1 MSRFRGRVPAEP
13 WRREGVLRM
22 SDGER
27 ADELIDL
34 VEQNDLTGIRLWLA
48 EHRPHEIADELSRMA
63 DRYVMVP
70 FRLLDKDRELEVF
83 EELDSAQQQVILLG
97 LRGRAFHELLEEMDP
112 DDRARL
118 LGEAPAKIATRA
130 LAGLSPAERK
140 MTAALLGY
148 PEDSV
153 GRYMTPE
160 TVILH
165 RDLTV
170 GRALEVVRAKG
181 ADAETIY
188 TLPVV
193 SDGRRLVGTITLSDL
208 VISDDEM
215 VLKDLVDV
223 LAPRAKATEP
233 VEGAARLIQEAN
245 LVSLPVVDSEERFVG
260 VFTFDDALEV
270 IEAADSEDMARQSG
284 ASPVGEHYVSV
295 SVLRLVGARSVWLM
309 LLIVAATLT
318 VNVMQAYEATLEQV
332 TALALFVPMLVGTGG
347 NVGAQSATA
356 IVRALAVGEVRVRD
370 LPSVIW
376 KEGRVG
382 LLLGVMLAGIALTI
396 GVLLVGFDI
405 GLVVACS
412 VIAIC
417 TWAAIIGSSMPLLA
431 RKVGVDPAVVSS
443 PMVAT
448 LVDATGLLIYFSIA
462 RLVLGI

>member
-1 MSRFRGRVPAEP
+1 MSE
-13 WRREGVLRM
+13 
-22 SDGER
+22 GER
-27 ADELIDL
+27 AEELIDL
-34 VEQNDLTGIRLWLA
+34 VENNDLTGIRLWLA
-48 EHRPHEIADELSRMA
+48 EHRPYEIADELSRMDGSEA
-63 DRYVMVP
+63 IIP

-83 EELDSAQQQVILLG
+83 EELDPGQQQSILLG
-97 LRGRAFHELLEEMDP
+97 LRDTAFHEILEEMDP

-118 LGEAPAKIATRA
+118 IGEAPAKIATRA
-130 LAGLSPAERK
+130 LAGLSPSERR

-170 GRALEVVRAKG
+170 GRALEVVRARG

-193 SDGRRLVGTITLSDL
+193 SDGRRMVGTVTLGDL
-208 VISDDEM
+208 VVSDDER
-215 VLKDLVDV
+215 LIKDIVDV
-223 LAPRAKATEP
+223 FAPRVRAAEP
-233 VEGAARLIQEAN
+233 VEDAARLMQEAN
-245 LVSLPVVDSEERFVG
+245 LVALAVVDSEERFVG
-260 VFTFDDALEV
+260 LLTFDDALEV
-270 IEAADSEDMARQSG
+270 IEAADSEDMALQSG

-295 SVLRLVGARSVWLM
+295 GVLRLVGARSVWLM

-318 VNVMQAYEATLEQV
+318 VNVMQAFESALEAV
-332 TALALFVPMLVGTGG
+332 TALALFVPMLIGTGG

-376 KEGRVG
+376 KEARVG
-382 LLLGVMLAGIALTI
+382 LLLGLLLALLALGI
-396 GVLLVGFDI
+396 GSLLVGVDVAV
-405 GLVVACS
+405 VVACS
-412 VIAIC
+412 VIAVC
-417 TWAAIIGSSMPLLA
+417 TWAAVIGSSMPLFA

-443 PMVAT
+443 PMVT
-448 LVDATGLLIYFSIA
+448 TIVDATGLLIYFSIA
-462 RLVLGI
+462 TVVLGL

>member
-1 MSRFRGRVPAEP
+1 M
-13 WRREGVLRM
+13 
-22 SDGER
+22 DGER
-27 ADELIDL
+27 AEELTDL
-34 VEQNDLTGIRLWLA
+34 VENNDLTGIRLWLA
-48 EHRPHEIADELSRMA
+48 EHRPHEIADELARMPGRDA
-63 DRYVMVP
+63 IVP

-83 EELDSAQQQVILLG
+83 EELDPGQQQAILLG
-97 LRGRAFHELLEEMDP
+97 LRGTDFHDILEEMDP

-118 LGEAPAKIATRA
+118 IGEAPAKIATRA

-165 RDLTV
+165 LDLTV

-208 VISDDEM
+208 VVSDDDR

-223 LAPRAKATEP
+223 FAPRVGVSEP
-233 VEGAARLIQEAN
+233 VEDAARLIQEAN
-245 LVSLPVVDSEERFVG
+245 LVSLPVVDSEDRFVG
-260 VFTFDDALEV
+260 LFTFDDALEV

-284 ASPVGEHYVSV
+284 ASPIDDHYVSV
-295 SVLRLVGARSVWLM
+295 GVLRLVGARVVWLL

-318 VNVMQAYEATLEQV
+318 VNVMQVYEATLEEV
-332 TALALFVPMLVGTGG
+332 TALAMFVPMLIGTGG

-370 LPSVIW
+370 LPSVLW
-376 KEGRVG
+376 KESRVG
-382 LLLGVMLAGIALTI
+382 LLLGVALAGVALAI
-396 GVLLVGFDI
+396 GTLLVGFDI
-405 GLVVACS
+405 AVVVSLS

-417 TWAAIIGSSMPLLA
+417 TWAAIIGSAMPLLA

-448 LVDATGLLIYFSIA
+448 LVDATGLLIYFSVA
-462 RLVLGI
+462 RMVLGL

>member
-1 MSRFRGRVPAEP
+1 MSE
-13 WRREGVLRM
+13 
-22 SDGER
+22 GER
-27 ADELIDL
+27 AEELIDL
-34 VEQNDLTGIRLWLA
+34 VENNDLTGIRLWLA
-48 EHRPHEIADELSRMA
+48 EHRPYEIADELSRMDGGEA
-63 DRYVMVP
+63 IIP

-83 EELDSAQQQVILLG
+83 EELDPGQQQSILLG
-97 LRGRAFHELLEEMDP
+97 LRDTAFHEILEEMDP

-118 LGEAPAKIATRA
+118 IGEAPAKIATRA
-130 LAGLSPAERK
+130 LAGLSPSERR

-170 GRALEVVRAKG
+170 GRALEVVRARG

-193 SDGRRLVGTITLSDL
+193 SDGRRMVGTVTLGDL
-208 VISDDEM
+208 VVSDDEQ
-215 VLKDLVDV
+215 LIKDIVDV
-223 LAPRAKATEP
+223 FAPRVRAAEP
-233 VEGAARLIQEAN
+233 VEDAARLMQEAN
-245 LVSLPVVDSEERFVG
+245 LVALAVVDSEERFVG
-260 VFTFDDALEV
+260 LLTFDDALEV
-270 IEAADSEDMARQSG
+270 IEAADSEDMALQSG

-295 SVLRLVGARSVWLM
+295 GVLRLVGARSVWLM

-318 VNVMQAYEATLEQV
+318 VNVMQAFESALEAV
-332 TALALFVPMLVGTGG
+332 TALALFVPMLIGTGG

-376 KEGRVG
+376 KEARVG
-382 LLLGVMLAGIALTI
+382 LLLGLLLAVLALAI
-396 GVLLVGFDI
+396 GSLLVGVDVAV
-405 GLVVACS
+405 VVACA
-412 VIAIC
+412 VIAVC
-417 TWAAIIGSSMPLLA
+417 TWAAVIGSSMPLFA

-443 PMVAT
+443 PMVT
-448 LVDATGLLIYFSIA
+448 TIVDATGLLIYFSIA
-462 RLVLGI
+462 TVVLGL

>member
-1 MSRFRGRVPAEP
+1 MSE
-13 WRREGVLRM
+13 
-22 SDGER
+22 GER
-27 ADELIDL
+27 AEELTEL
-34 VEQNDLTGIRLWLA
+34 VENNDLTGIRLWLA
-48 EHRPHEIADELSRMA
+48 EHRPYEIADELSRMA
-63 DRYVMVP
+63 GSQAIIP

-83 EELDSAQQQVILLG
+83 EELDPGQQQAILLG
-97 LRGRAFHELLEEMDP
+97 LRDTAFHEILEEMDP

-118 LGEAPAKIATRA
+118 IGEAPAKIATRA
-130 LAGLSPAERK
+130 LAGLSPAERR

-160 TVILH
+160 TVVLH

-170 GRALEVVRAKG
+170 GRALEIVRAKG

-193 SDGRRLVGTITLSDL
+193 TDGRRLVGTVTLGDL
-208 VISDDEM
+208 VVNDARL
-215 VLKDLVDV
+215 LKDVVDV
-223 LAPRAKATEP
+223 LAPRVRATHQAED
-233 VEGAARLIQEAN
+233 AARLMQEAN
-245 LVSLPVVDSEERFVG
+245 LVSLPVVDSEDRFVG
-260 VFTFDDALEV
+260 LLTFDDALEL

-284 ASPVGEHYVSV
+284 ASPVGDHYVSV
-295 SVLRLVGARSVWLM
+295 GVLRLVGARSVWLM

-318 VNVMQAYEATLEQV
+318 VNVMQVYETTLEEV
-332 TALALFVPMLVGTGG
+332 TALAVFVPMLIGTGG

-370 LPSVIW
+370 LPRVIW
-376 KEGRVG
+376 KEARVG
-382 LLLGVMLAGIALTI
+382 LLLGLMLAGLALAI
-396 GVLLVGFDI
+396 GALLVGFQVAV
-405 GLVVACS
+405 VVAVS

-448 LVDATGLLIYFSIA
+448 LVDATGLIIYFSVA
-462 RLVLGI
+462 RLILHI

>member
-1 MSRFRGRVPAEP
+1 MSE
-13 WRREGVLRM
+13 
-22 SDGER
+22 SER
-27 ADELIDL
+27 AEELIDL
-34 VEQNDLTGIRLWLA
+34 VGANHLTGIRLWLA
-48 EHRPHEIADELSRMA
+48 EHRPHEIAGELSRMTGREA
-63 DRYVMVP
+63 IIP

-83 EELDSAQQQVILLG
+83 EELDPGQQQSILLS
-97 LRGRAFHELLEEMDP
+97 LRDTAFHELLEEMEP

-118 LGEAPAKIATRA
+118 IGEAPAKIATRA
-130 LAGLSPAERK
+130 LAGLSPSERK

-181 ADAETIY
+181 AVAETIY

-193 SDGRRLVGTITLSDL
+193 SDGRRMVGTVSLRDL
-208 VISDDEM
+208 VISDDDRL
-215 VLKDLVDV
+215 LKDVVDV
-223 LAPRAKATEP
+223 FAPRVRATEP
-233 VEGAARLIQEAN
+233 VEDAARLMQEAN
-245 LVSLPVVDSEERFVG
+245 LVSLPVVDSEERFLG
-260 VFTFDDALEV
+260 LLTFDDALEV

-284 ASPVGEHYVSV
+284 ASPLSDHYVSV
-295 SVLRLVGARSVWLM
+295 GVLRLVGARSVWLM

-318 VNVMQAYEATLEQV
+318 VNVMQVFEATLEEV
-332 TALALFVPMLVGTGG
+332 TALAMFVPMLIGTGG

-376 KEGRVG
+376 KEARVG
-382 LLLGVMLAGIALTI
+382 LLLGLMLAGLAMVI
-396 GVLLVGFDI
+396 GSLLVGTTI
-405 GLVVACS
+405 ALVVACS
-412 VIAIC
+412 VIAVC
-417 TWAAIIGSSMPLLA
+417 TWAAVIGSSMPLLA
-431 RKVGVDPAVVSS
+431 RKVNVDPAVVSS

-448 LVDATGLLIYFSIA
+448 LVDATGLLIYFSVA
-462 RLVLGI
+462 RMILGV

>member
-1 MSRFRGRVPAEP
+1 MSE
-13 WRREGVLRM
+13 
-22 SDGER
+22 GER
-27 ADELIDL
+27 AEELIDL
-34 VEQNDLTGIRLWLA
+34 VENNDLTGIRLWLA
-48 EHRPHEIADELSRMA
+48 EHRPYEIADELSRMDGGEA
-63 DRYVMVP
+63 IIP

-83 EELDSAQQQVILLG
+83 EELDPGQQQSILLG
-97 LRGRAFHELLEEMDP
+97 LRDTAFHEILEEMDP

-118 LGEAPAKIATRA
+118 IGEAPAKIATRA
-130 LAGLSPAERK
+130 LAGLSPTERR

-170 GRALEVVRAKG
+170 GRALEVVRARG

-193 SDGRRLVGTITLSDL
+193 SDGRRMVGTVTLGDL
-208 VISDDEM
+208 VVSDDER
-215 VLKDLVDV
+215 LIKDIVDV
-223 LAPRAKATEP
+223 FAPRVRATEP
-233 VEGAARLIQEAN
+233 VEHAARLMQEAN
-245 LVSLPVVDSEERFVG
+245 LVALAVVDSEERFVG
-260 VFTFDDALEV
+260 LLTFDDALEV
-270 IEAADSEDMARQSG
+270 IEAADSEDMALQSG

-295 SVLRLVGARSVWLM
+295 GVLRLVGARSVWLM

-318 VNVMQAYEATLEQV
+318 VNVMQAFESALEAV
-332 TALALFVPMLVGTGG
+332 TALALFVPMLIGTGG

-376 KEGRVG
+376 KEARVG
-382 LLLGVMLAGIALTI
+382 LLLGLLLAALALAI
-396 GVLLVGFDI
+396 GSLLVGVDVAV
-405 GLVVACS
+405 VVACS
-412 VIAIC
+412 VIAVC
-417 TWAAIIGSSMPLLA
+417 TWAAVIGSSMPLFA

-443 PMVAT
+443 PMVT
-448 LVDATGLLIYFSIA
+448 TIVDATGLLIYFSIA
-462 RLVLGI
+462 TVVLGV

>member
-1 MSRFRGRVPAEP
+1 M
-13 WRREGVLRM
+13 
-22 SDGER
+22 DGER
-27 ADELIDL
+27 AEELTDL
-34 VEQNDLTGIRLWLA
+34 VEDNDLTGIRLWLA
-48 EHRPHEIADELSRMA
+48 EHRPHEIADELARMPGRDA
-63 DRYVMVP
+63 IIP

-83 EELDSAQQQVILLG
+83 EELDPGQQQAILLG
-97 LRGRAFHELLEEMDP
+97 LRGTDFHDILEEMDP

-118 LGEAPAKIATRA
+118 IGEAPAKIATRA

-208 VISDDEM
+208 VVSDDDR

-223 LAPRAKATEP
+223 FAPRVGASEP
-233 VEGAARLIQEAN
+233 VEDAARLIQEAN
-245 LVSLPVVDSEERFVG
+245 LVSLPVVDSEDRFVG
-260 VFTFDDALEV
+260 LFTFDDALEV

-284 ASPVGEHYVSV
+284 ASPIDDHYVSV
-295 SVLRLVGARSVWLM
+295 GVLRLVGARVVWLL
-309 LLIVAATLT
+309 LLIAAATLT
-318 VNVMQAYEATLEQV
+318 VNVMQVYEATLEEV
-332 TALALFVPMLVGTGG
+332 TALAMFVPMLIGTGG

-370 LPSVIW
+370 LPSVLW
-376 KEGRVG
+376 KESRVG
-382 LLLGVMLAGIALTI
+382 LLLGVALAGVALAI
-396 GVLLVGFDI
+396 GTLLVGFDI
-405 GLVVACS
+405 AVVVALS

-417 TWAAIIGSSMPLLA
+417 TWAAIIGSAMPLLA

-448 LVDATGLLIYFSIA
+448 LVDATGLLIYFSVA
-462 RLVLGI
+462 RMVLGL

>member
-1 MSRFRGRVPAEP
+1 MSE
-13 WRREGVLRM
+13 
-22 SDGER
+22 GER
-27 ADELIDL
+27 AEELIDL
-34 VEQNDLTGIRLWLA
+34 VENNDLTGIRLWLA
-48 EHRPHEIADELSRMA
+48 EHRPYEIADELSRMDGSEA
-63 DRYVMVP
+63 IIP

-83 EELDSAQQQVILLG
+83 EELDPGQQQSILLG
-97 LRGRAFHELLEEMDP
+97 LRDTAFHEILEEMDP

-118 LGEAPAKIATRA
+118 IGEAPAKIATRA
-130 LAGLSPAERK
+130 LAGLSPSERK

-170 GRALEVVRAKG
+170 GRALEVVRARG

-193 SDGRRLVGTITLSDL
+193 SDGRRMVGTVTLGDL
-208 VISDDEM
+208 VVSDDER
-215 VLKDLVDV
+215 LIKDIVDV
-223 LAPRAKATEP
+223 FAPRVRAAEP
-233 VEGAARLIQEAN
+233 VEDAARLMQEAN
-245 LVSLPVVDSEERFVG
+245 LVALAVVDSEERFVG
-260 VFTFDDALEV
+260 LLTFDDALEV
-270 IEAADSEDMARQSG
+270 IEAADSEDMALQSG

-295 SVLRLVGARSVWLM
+295 GVLRLVGARSVWLM

-318 VNVMQAYEATLEQV
+318 VNVMQAFESALEAV
-332 TALALFVPMLVGTGG
+332 TALALFVPMLIGTGG

-376 KEGRVG
+376 KEARVG
-382 LLLGVMLAGIALTI
+382 LLLGLLLAVLALAI
-396 GVLLVGFDI
+396 GSLLVGVDVAV
-405 GLVVACS
+405 VVACS
-412 VIAIC
+412 VIAVC
-417 TWAAIIGSSMPLLA
+417 TWAAVIGSSMPLFA

-443 PMVAT
+443 PMVT
-448 LVDATGLLIYFSIA
+448 TIVDATGLLIYFSIA
-462 RLVLGI
+462 TVVLGL

>member
-1 MSRFRGRVPAEP
+1 MSE
-13 WRREGVLRM
+13 
-22 SDGER
+22 GER
-27 ADELIDL
+27 AEELIDL
-34 VEQNDLTGIRLWLA
+34 VENNDLTGIRLWLA
-48 EHRPHEIADELSRMA
+48 EHRPYEIADELSRMDGSEA
-63 DRYVMVP
+63 IIP

-83 EELDSAQQQVILLG
+83 EELDPGQQQSILLG
-97 LRGRAFHELLEEMDP
+97 LRDTAFHEILEEMDP

-118 LGEAPAKIATRA
+118 IGEAPAKIATRA
-130 LAGLSPAERK
+130 LAGLSPAERR

-170 GRALEVVRAKG
+170 GRALEVVRARG

-193 SDGRRLVGTITLSDL
+193 SDGRRMVGTVTLGDL
-208 VISDDEM
+208 VVSDDER
-215 VLKDLVDV
+215 LIKDIVDV
-223 LAPRAKATEP
+223 FAPRVRAAEP
-233 VEGAARLIQEAN
+233 VEDAARLMQEAN
-245 LVSLPVVDSEERFVG
+245 LVALAVVDSEERFVG
-260 VFTFDDALEV
+260 LLTFDDALEV
-270 IEAADSEDMARQSG
+270 IEAADSEDMALQSG

-295 SVLRLVGARSVWLM
+295 GVLRLVGARSVWLM

-318 VNVMQAYEATLEQV
+318 VNVMQAFESALEAV
-332 TALALFVPMLVGTGG
+332 TALALFVPMLIGTGG

-376 KEGRVG
+376 KEARVG
-382 LLLGVMLAGIALTI
+382 LLLGLLLAVLALGI
-396 GVLLVGFDI
+396 GSLLVGVDVAV
-405 GLVVACS
+405 VVACS
-412 VIAIC
+412 VIAVC
-417 TWAAIIGSSMPLLA
+417 TWAAAIGSSMPLLA

-443 PMVAT
+443 PMVT
-448 LVDATGLLIYFSIA
+448 TIVDATGLLIYFSIA
-462 RLVLGI
+462 TVVLGL

>member
-1 MSRFRGRVPAEP
+1 M
-13 WRREGVLRM
+13 
-22 SDGER
+22 DGER
-27 ADELIDL
+27 AEELTDL
-34 VEQNDLTGIRLWLA
+34 VEINDLTGIRLWLA
-48 EHRPHEIADELSRMA
+48 EHRPHEIADELARMSSSEA
-63 DRYVMVP
+63 IIP

-83 EELDSAQQQVILLG
+83 EELDPGQQQAILLG
-97 LRGRAFHELLEEMDP
+97 LRGTDFHDILEEMDP

-118 LGEAPAKIATRA
+118 IGEAPAKIATRA

-193 SDGRRLVGTITLSDL
+193 SDGRRLLGTITLSDL
-208 VISDDEM
+208 VVSDDDR
-215 VLKDLVDV
+215 VLRDLVDV
-223 LAPRAKATEP
+223 LAPRVGVSEP
-233 VEGAARLIQEAN
+233 VEDAARLIQEAN
-245 LVSLPVVDSEERFVG
+245 LVSLPVVDSEDRFVG
-260 VFTFDDALEV
+260 LFTFDDALEV

-284 ASPVGEHYVSV
+284 ASPIDDHYVSV
-295 SVLRLVGARSVWLM
+295 GVLRLVGARSVWLM

-318 VNVMQAYEATLEQV
+318 VNVMQVYEATLEEV
-332 TALALFVPMLVGTGG
+332 TALAMFVPMLIGTGG

-376 KEGRVG
+376 KESRVG
-382 LLLGVMLAGIALTI
+382 LLLGVMLAGIALVI
-396 GVLLVGFDI
+396 GSVLVGFDI
-405 GLVVACS
+405 AVVVALS

-417 TWAAIIGSSMPLLA
+417 TWAAIIGSAMPLLA

-448 LVDATGLLIYFSIA
+448 LVDATGLLIYFSVA
-462 RLVLGI
+462 RMVLGL

>member
-1 MSRFRGRVPAEP
+1 M
-13 WRREGVLRM
+13 
-22 SDGER
+22 DGER
-27 ADELIDL
+27 AEELTDL
-34 VEQNDLTGIRLWLA
+34 VEINDLTGIRLWLA
-48 EHRPHEIADELSRMA
+48 EHRPHEIADELARMSSGEA
-63 DRYVMVP
+63 IIP

-83 EELDSAQQQVILLG
+83 EELDPGQQQAILLG
-97 LRGRAFHELLEEMDP
+97 LRGTDFHDILEEMDP

-118 LGEAPAKIATRA
+118 IGEAPAKIATRA

-193 SDGRRLVGTITLSDL
+193 SDGRRLLGTITLSDL
-208 VISDDEM
+208 VVSDDDR

-223 LAPRAKATEP
+223 LAPRVGVSEP
-233 VEGAARLIQEAN
+233 VEDAARLIQEAN
-245 LVSLPVVDSEERFVG
+245 LVSLPVVDSEDRFVG
-260 VFTFDDALEV
+260 LFTFDDALEV

-284 ASPVGEHYVSV
+284 ASPIDDHYVSV
-295 SVLRLVGARSVWLM
+295 GVLRLVGARSVWLM

-318 VNVMQAYEATLEQV
+318 VNVMQVYEATLEEV
-332 TALALFVPMLVGTGG
+332 TALAMFVPMLIGTGG

-376 KEGRVG
+376 KESRVG
-382 LLLGVMLAGIALTI
+382 LLLGVMLAGIALVI
-396 GVLLVGFDI
+396 GSVLVGFDI
-405 GLVVACS
+405 AVVVALS

-417 TWAAIIGSSMPLLA
+417 TWAAIIGSAMPLLA

-448 LVDATGLLIYFSIA
+448 LVDATGLLIYFSVA
-462 RLVLGI
+462 RMVLGL

>member
-1 MSRFRGRVPAEP
+1 M
-13 WRREGVLRM
+13 
-22 SDGER
+22 DGER
-27 ADELIDL
+27 AEELTDL
-34 VEQNDLTGIRLWLA
+34 VEDNDLTGIRLWLA
-48 EHRPHEIADELSRMA
+48 EHRPHEIADELARMPGRDA
-63 DRYVMVP
+63 IIP

-83 EELDSAQQQVILLG
+83 EELDPGQQQAILLG
-97 LRGRAFHELLEEMDP
+97 LRGTDFHDILEEMDP

-118 LGEAPAKIATRA
+118 IGEAPAKIATRA

-208 VISDDEM
+208 VVSDDDR

-223 LAPRAKATEP
+223 FAPRVGVSEP
-233 VEGAARLIQEAN
+233 VEDAARLIQEAN
-245 LVSLPVVDSEERFVG
+245 LVSLPVVDSEDRFVG
-260 VFTFDDALEV
+260 LFTFDDALEV

-284 ASPVGEHYVSV
+284 ASPIDDHYVSV
-295 SVLRLVGARSVWLM
+295 GVLRLVGARVVWLL

-318 VNVMQAYEATLEQV
+318 VNVMQVYEATLEEV
-332 TALALFVPMLVGTGG
+332 TALAMFVPMLIGTGG

-370 LPSVIW
+370 LPSVLW
-376 KEGRVG
+376 KESRVG
-382 LLLGVMLAGIALTI
+382 LLLGVALAGVALAI
-396 GVLLVGFDI
+396 GTLLVGFDI
-405 GLVVACS
+405 AVVVALS

-417 TWAAIIGSSMPLLA
+417 TWAAIIGSAMPLLA

-448 LVDATGLLIYFSIA
+448 LVDATGLLIYFSVA
-462 RLVLGI
+462 RMVLGL

>member
-1 MSRFRGRVPAEP
+1 
-13 WRREGVLRM
+13 M

-27 ADELIDL
+27 AEELIDL

-48 EHRPHEIADELSRMA
+48 EHRPHEVADELARMN
-63 DRYVMVP
+63 DPSVMVP

-83 EELDSAQQQVILLG
+83 EELDPALQQMILLG
-97 LRGRAFHELLEEMDP
+97 LRDTAFHELLEEMDP

-118 LGEAPAKIATRA
+118 IGEAPAKIATRA

-208 VISDDEM
+208 VISDDE
-215 VLKDLVDV
+215 VLLKDLVDV
-223 LAPRAKATEP
+223 LAPRVRATEP
-233 VEGAARLIQEAN
+233 VEDAARLIQEAN

-318 VNVMQAYEATLEQV
+318 VNVMQVYEATLEEV

-396 GVLLVGFDI
+396 GVLLVGLDI

>member
-1 MSRFRGRVPAEP
+1 M
-13 WRREGVLRM
+13 
-22 SDGER
+22 DER
-27 ADELIDL
+27 AEELIDL
-34 VEQNDLTGIRLWLA
+34 VENNDLTGIRLWLA
-48 EHRPHEIADELSRMA
+48 EHRPHEIADELARMSSGEA
-63 DRYVMVP
+63 IIP

-83 EELDSAQQQVILLG
+83 EELDPGQQQAILLG
-97 LRGRAFHELLEEMDP
+97 LRGTDFHDILEEMDP

-118 LGEAPAKIATRA
+118 IGEAPAKIATRA

-208 VISDDEM
+208 VVSDDDRL
-215 VLKDLVDV
+215 LKDLVDV
-223 LAPRAKATEP
+223 LAPRVGVSEP
-233 VEGAARLIQEAN
+233 VEDAARLIQEAN
-245 LVSLPVVDSEERFVG
+245 LVSLPVVDSEDRFVG
-260 VFTFDDALEV
+260 LFTFDDALEV

-284 ASPVGEHYVSV
+284 ASPIDDHYVSV
-295 SVLRLVGARSVWLM
+295 GVLRLVGARSVWLM

-318 VNVMQAYEATLEQV
+318 VNVMQAYEATLEEV
-332 TALALFVPMLVGTGG
+332 TALAIFVPMLIGTGG

-370 LPSVIW
+370 LPAVIW

-382 LLLGVMLAGIALTI
+382 LLLGVMLAGIALAI
-396 GVLLVGFDI
+396 GSLLVGFDVAV
-405 GLVVACS
+405 VVALS

-417 TWAAIIGSSMPLLA
+417 TWAAIIGSAMPLLA

-448 LVDATGLLIYFSIA
+448 LVDATGLLIYFSVA
-462 RLVLGI
+462 RMVLGL

>member
-1 MSRFRGRVPAEP
+1 MSE
-13 WRREGVLRM
+13 
-22 SDGER
+22 SER
-27 ADELIDL
+27 AEELIDL
-34 VEQNDLTGIRLWLA
+34 VGTNDLTGIRLWLA
-48 EHRPHEIADELSRMA
+48 EHRPHEIAGELSRMTGREA
-63 DRYVMVP
+63 IIP

-83 EELDSAQQQVILLG
+83 EELDPGQQQSILLS
-97 LRGRAFHELLEEMDP
+97 LRDTAFHELLEEMEP

-118 LGEAPAKIATRA
+118 IGEAPAKIATRA
-130 LAGLSPAERK
+130 LAGLSPSERK

-181 ADAETIY
+181 AVAETIY

-193 SDGRRLVGTITLSDL
+193 SDGRRMVGTVSLRDL
-208 VISDDEM
+208 VISDDDRL
-215 VLKDLVDV
+215 LKDIVDV
-223 LAPRAKATEP
+223 FAPRVRATEP
-233 VEGAARLIQEAN
+233 VEDAARLMQEAN
-245 LVSLPVVDSEERFVG
+245 LVSLPVVDSEERFLG
-260 VFTFDDALEV
+260 LLTFDDALEV

-284 ASPVGEHYVSV
+284 ASPLSDHYVSV
-295 SVLRLVGARSVWLM
+295 GVLRLVGARSVWLM

-318 VNVMQAYEATLEQV
+318 VNVMQVFEATLEEV
-332 TALALFVPMLVGTGG
+332 TALAMFVPMLIGTGG

-376 KEGRVG
+376 KEARVG
-382 LLLGVMLAGIALTI
+382 LLLGLMLAGLAMVI
-396 GVLLVGFDI
+396 GSLLVGTTI
-405 GLVVACS
+405 ALVVACS
-412 VIAIC
+412 VIAVC
-417 TWAAIIGSSMPLLA
+417 TWAAVIGSSMPLLA
-431 RKVGVDPAVVSS
+431 RKVNVDPAVVSS

-448 LVDATGLLIYFSIA
+448 LVDATGLLIYFSVA
-462 RLVLGI
+462 RMILGV

>member
-1 MSRFRGRVPAEP
+1 M
-13 WRREGVLRM
+13 
-22 SDGER
+22 DGER
-27 ADELIDL
+27 AEELTDL
-34 VEQNDLTGIRLWLA
+34 VENNDLTGIRLWLA
-48 EHRPHEIADELSRMA
+48 EHRPHEIADELARMPSREA
-63 DRYVMVP
+63 IIP

-83 EELDSAQQQVILLG
+83 EELDPGQQQAILLG
-97 LRGRAFHELLEEMDP
+97 LRGTDFHDILEEMDP

-118 LGEAPAKIATRA
+118 IGEAPAKIATRA

-208 VISDDEM
+208 VVSDDDR
-215 VLKDLVDV
+215 VLKDLVD
-223 LAPRAKATEP
+223 LFAPRVGVTEP
-233 VEGAARLIQEAN
+233 VEDAARLIQEAN
-245 LVSLPVVDSEERFVG
+245 LVSLPVVDSEDRFVG
-260 VFTFDDALEV
+260 LFTFDDALEV

-284 ASPVGEHYVSV
+284 ASPIDDHYVSV
-295 SVLRLVGARSVWLM
+295 GVLRLVGARVVWLL

-318 VNVMQAYEATLEQV
+318 VNVMQVYEATLEEV
-332 TALALFVPMLVGTGG
+332 TALAMFVPMLIGTGG

-370 LPSVIW
+370 LPSVLW
-376 KEGRVG
+376 KESRVG
-382 LLLGVMLAGIALTI
+382 LLLGVALAGVALAI
-396 GVLLVGFDI
+396 GSLLVGFDI
-405 GLVVACS
+405 AVVVSLS

-417 TWAAIIGSSMPLLA
+417 TWAAIIGSAMPLLA

-448 LVDATGLLIYFSIA
+448 LVDATGLLIYFSVA
-462 RLVLGI
+462 RMVLGL

>member
-1 MSRFRGRVPAEP
+1 MSE
-13 WRREGVLRM
+13 
-22 SDGER
+22 SER
-27 ADELIDL
+27 AEELIDL
-34 VEQNDLTGIRLWLA
+34 VGTNDLTGIRLWLA
-48 EHRPHEIADELSRMA
+48 EHRPHEIAGELSRMTGREA
-63 DRYVMVP
+63 IIP

-83 EELDSAQQQVILLG
+83 EELDPGQQQSILLS
-97 LRGRAFHELLEEMDP
+97 LRDTAFHELLEEMEP

-118 LGEAPAKIATRA
+118 IGEAPAKIATRA
-130 LAGLSPAERK
+130 LAGLSPSERK

-181 ADAETIY
+181 AVAETIY

-193 SDGRRLVGTITLSDL
+193 SDGRRMVGTVSLRDL
-208 VISDDEM
+208 VISDDDRL
-215 VLKDLVDV
+215 LKDVVDV
-223 LAPRAKATEP
+223 FAPRVRATEP
-233 VEGAARLIQEAN
+233 VEDAARLMQEAN
-245 LVSLPVVDSEERFVG
+245 LVSLPVVDSEERFLG
-260 VFTFDDALEV
+260 LLTFDDALEV

-284 ASPVGEHYVSV
+284 ASPLSDHYVSV
-295 SVLRLVGARSVWLM
+295 GVLRLVGARSVWLM

-318 VNVMQAYEATLEQV
+318 VNVMQVFEATLEEV
-332 TALALFVPMLVGTGG
+332 TALAMFVPMLIGTGG

-376 KEGRVG
+376 KEARVG
-382 LLLGVMLAGIALTI
+382 LLLGLMLAGLAMVI
-396 GVLLVGFDI
+396 GSLLVGTTI
-405 GLVVACS
+405 ALVVACS
-412 VIAIC
+412 VIAVC
-417 TWAAIIGSSMPLLA
+417 TWAAVIGSSMPLLA
-431 RKVGVDPAVVSS
+431 RKVNVDPAVVSS

-448 LVDATGLLIYFSIA
+448 LVDATGLLIYFSVA
-462 RLVLGI
+462 RMILGV

>member
-1 MSRFRGRVPAEP
+1 M
-13 WRREGVLRM
+13 
-22 SDGER
+22 DGER
-27 ADELIDL
+27 ADELTDL
-34 VEQNDLTGIRLWLA
+34 VENNDLTGIRIWLA
-48 EHRPHEIADELSRMA
+48 EHRPHEIADEFARISSREA
-63 DRYVMVP
+63 IIP

-83 EELDSAQQQVILLG
+83 EELDPSQQQAILLE
-97 LRGRAFHELLEEMDP
+97 LRRTDFHDLLEEMDP

-118 LGEAPAKIATRA
+118 IGEAPAKIATRA

-140 MTAALLGY
+140 MTASLLGY

-208 VISDDEM
+208 VISDDGRL
-215 VLKDLVDV
+215 LKDLVDV
-223 LAPRAKATEP
+223 FAPRAGVSEP
-233 VEGAARLIQEAN
+233 VEDAARLIQEAN
-245 LVSLPVVDSEERFVG
+245 LVALPVVDSEDRFVG

-284 ASPVGEHYVSV
+284 ASPVGDHYVTV
-295 SVLRLVGARSVWLM
+295 GVFRLVSARVVWLL

-318 VNVMQAYEATLEQV
+318 VNVMQVYEATLEQV
-332 TALALFVPMLVGTGG
+332 TALAMFIPMLIGTGG

-356 IVRALAVGEVRVRD
+356 IVRALAVGEVRIRD
-370 LPSVIW
+370 LPSVLW
-376 KEGRVG
+376 KESRVG
-382 LLLGVMLAGIALTI
+382 LLLGVVLAGVALLI
-396 GVLLVGFDI
+396 GSVLVGFDI
-405 GLVVACS
+405 AVVVSLS

-417 TWAAIIGSSMPLLA
+417 TWAAVIGSAMPLLA
-431 RKVGVDPAVVSS
+431 RKVGVDPAVVSA

-462 RLVLGI
+462 RMVLGI

>member
-1 MSRFRGRVPAEP
+1 M
-13 WRREGVLRM
+13 
-22 SDGER
+22 DGER
-27 ADELIDL
+27 AEELIDL
-34 VEQNDLTGIRLWLA
+34 VENNDLTGIRLWLA
-48 EHRPHEIADELSRMA
+48 EHRPHEIADEFARMSGSEA
-63 DRYVMVP
+63 IIP

-83 EELDSAQQQVILLG
+83 EELDSGQQQNILLG
-97 LRGRAFHELLEEMDP
+97 LRGTDFHDLLEEMDP

-118 LGEAPAKIATRA
+118 IGEAPAKIATRA
-130 LAGLSPAERK
+130 LAGLSPAERR

-208 VISDDEM
+208 VVSDDDRL
-215 VLKDLVDV
+215 LKDLVDV
-223 LAPRAKATEP
+223 FSPRARASEP
-233 VEGAARLIQEAN
+233 AEDAARLMQEAN
-245 LVSLPVVDSEERFVG
+245 LVSLPVVDSEDRFVG
-260 VFTFDDALEV
+260 LLTFDDALEV
-270 IEAADSEDMARQSG
+270 IEAADTEDMARQSG
-284 ASPVGEHYVSV
+284 ASPIDDHYVSV
-295 SVLRLVGARSVWLM
+295 GVLRLVGARSVWLL

-318 VNVMQAYEATLEQV
+318 VNVMQVYEATLEEV
-332 TALALFVPMLVGTGG
+332 TALAMFVPMLIGTGG

-376 KEGRVG
+376 KESRVG
-382 LLLGVMLAGIALTI
+382 LLLGFMLAGVALVI
-396 GVLLVGFDI
+396 GSLLVGFQ
-405 GLVVACS
+405 VAVAVALS

-462 RLVLGI
+462 RMVLGI

>member
-1 MSRFRGRVPAEP
+1 MSE
-13 WRREGVLRM
+13 
-22 SDGER
+22 SER
-27 ADELIDL
+27 AEELIDL
-34 VEQNDLTGIRLWLA
+34 VGSNDLTGIRLWLA
-48 EHRPHEIADELSRMA
+48 EHRPHEIAGELSRMTGREA
-63 DRYVMVP
+63 IIP

-83 EELDSAQQQVILLG
+83 EELDPGQQQSILLS
-97 LRGRAFHELLEEMDP
+97 LRDTAFHELLEEMEP

-118 LGEAPAKIATRA
+118 IGEAPAKIATRA
-130 LAGLSPAERK
+130 LAGLSPSERK

-181 ADAETIY
+181 AVAETIY

-193 SDGRRLVGTITLSDL
+193 SDGRRMVGTVSLRDL
-208 VISDDEM
+208 VISDDDRL
-215 VLKDLVDV
+215 LKDVVDV
-223 LAPRAKATEP
+223 FAPRVRATEP
-233 VEGAARLIQEAN
+233 VEDAARLMQEAN
-245 LVSLPVVDSEERFVG
+245 LVSLPVVDSEERFLG
-260 VFTFDDALEV
+260 LLTFDDALEV

-284 ASPVGEHYVSV
+284 ASPLSDHYVSV
-295 SVLRLVGARSVWLM
+295 GVLRLVGARSVWLM

-318 VNVMQAYEATLEQV
+318 VNVMQVFEATLEEV
-332 TALALFVPMLVGTGG
+332 TALAMFVPMLIGTGG

-376 KEGRVG
+376 KEARVG
-382 LLLGVMLAGIALTI
+382 LLLGLMLAGLAMVI
-396 GVLLVGFDI
+396 GSLLVGTTI
-405 GLVVACS
+405 ALVVACS
-412 VIAIC
+412 VIAVC
-417 TWAAIIGSSMPLLA
+417 TWAAVIGSSMPLLA
-431 RKVGVDPAVVSS
+431 RKVNVDPAVVSS

-448 LVDATGLLIYFSIA
+448 LVDATGLLIYFSVA
-462 RLVLGI
+462 RVVLGA

>member
-1 MSRFRGRVPAEP
+1 MPES
-13 WRREGVLRM
+13 
-22 SDGER
+22 ER
-27 ADELIDL
+27 AEELIDL
-34 VEQNDLTGIRLWLA
+34 VGTNDLTGIRLWLA
-48 EHRPHEIADELSRMA
+48 EHRPYEIADELSRMDGGEA
-63 DRYVMVP
+63 IIP

-83 EELDSAQQQVILLG
+83 EELDPVQQQAILLG
-97 LRGRAFHELLEEMDP
+97 LRDTAFHEILEEMDP

-118 LGEAPAKIATRA
+118 IGEAPAKIATRA
-130 LAGLSPAERK
+130 LAGLSASERR

-193 SDGRRLVGTITLSDL
+193 SDGRRMVGTVTLGDL
-208 VISDDEM
+208 VVSDDDR
-215 VLKDLVDV
+215 LIKDIVDV
-223 LAPRAKATEP
+223 FAPRARATEP
-233 VEGAARLIQEAN
+233 VEDAARLMQEAN
-245 LVSLPVVDSEERFVG
+245 LVSLSVVDSEERFLG
-260 VFTFDDALEV
+260 LLTFDDALEV

-284 ASPVGEHYVSV
+284 SSPVSEHYVSV
-295 SVLRLVGARSVWLM
+295 GVLRLVAARAVWLM

-318 VNVMQAYEATLEQV
+318 VNVMQVFESALEAV
-332 TALALFVPMLVGTGG
+332 TALALFVPMLIGTGG

-376 KEGRVG
+376 KEARVG
-382 LLLGVMLAGIALTI
+382 LLLGFLLAGLALGI
-396 GVLLVGFDI
+396 GSLLVGVDVAT
-405 GLVVACS
+405 VVACS
-412 VIAIC
+412 VIAVC
-417 TWAAIIGSSMPLLA
+417 TWAAVIGSSMPLLA

-443 PMVAT
+443 PMVT
-448 LVDATGLLIYFSIA
+448 TIVDATGLLIYFSVA
-462 RLVLGI
+462 TVVLGL

>member
-1 MSRFRGRVPAEP
+1 M
-13 WRREGVLRM
+13 
-22 SDGER
+22 DGER
-27 ADELIDL
+27 ADELTDL
-34 VEQNDLTGIRLWLA
+34 VENNDLTGIRIWLA
-48 EHRPHEIADELSRMA
+48 EHRPHEIADEFARISSREA
-63 DRYVMVP
+63 IIP

-83 EELDSAQQQVILLG
+83 EELDPSQQQAILLE
-97 LRGRAFHELLEEMDP
+97 LRRTDFHDLLEEMDP

-118 LGEAPAKIATRA
+118 IGEAPAKIATRA

-140 MTAALLGY
+140 MTASLLGY

-208 VISDDEM
+208 VISDDDRL
-215 VLKDLVDV
+215 LKDLVDV
-223 LAPRAKATEP
+223 FAPRAAVSEP
-233 VEGAARLIQEAN
+233 VEDAARLIQEAN
-245 LVSLPVVDSEERFVG
+245 LVALPVVDSEDRFVG

-284 ASPVGEHYVSV
+284 ASPVGDHYVTV
-295 SVLRLVGARSVWLM
+295 GVFRLVSARVVWLL

-318 VNVMQAYEATLEQV
+318 VNVMQVYEATLEEV
-332 TALALFVPMLVGTGG
+332 TALAMFIPMLIGTGG

-356 IVRALAVGEVRVRD
+356 IVRALAVGEVRIRD
-370 LPSVIW
+370 LPSVLW
-376 KEGRVG
+376 KESRVG
-382 LLLGVMLAGIALTI
+382 LLLGLVLAGVALAI
-396 GVLLVGFDI
+396 GSVLVGFDI
-405 GLVVACS
+405 AVVVGLS

-417 TWAAIIGSSMPLLA
+417 TWAAVIGSAMPLLA
-431 RKVGVDPAVVSS
+431 RKVGVDPAVVSA

-462 RLVLGI
+462 RMVLGI

>member
-1 MSRFRGRVPAEP
+1 M
-13 WRREGVLRM
+13 
-22 SDGER
+22 DGER
-27 ADELIDL
+27 AEELTDL
-34 VEQNDLTGIRLWLA
+34 VENNDLTGIRLWLA
-48 EHRPHEIADELSRMA
+48 EHRPHEIADELSRMVGREA
-63 DRYVMVP
+63 IIP

-83 EELDSAQQQVILLG
+83 EELDPGQQQAILLG
-97 LRGRAFHELLEEMDP
+97 LRGTDFHEILEEMDP

-118 LGEAPAKIATRA
+118 IGEAPAKIATRA

-208 VISDDEM
+208 VVSDDDRL
-215 VLKDLVDV
+215 LKDLVDV
-223 LAPRAKATEP
+223 FAPRVGASEP
-233 VEGAARLIQEAN
+233 VEDAARLIQEAN
-245 LVSLPVVDSEERFVG
+245 LVSLPVVDSEDRFVG
-260 VFTFDDALEV
+260 LFTFDDALEV

-295 SVLRLVGARSVWLM
+295 GVLRLVGARSVWLM

-318 VNVMQAYEATLEQV
+318 VNVMQVYEATLEQV
-332 TALALFVPMLVGTGG
+332 TALAMFVPMLIGTGG

-376 KEGRVG
+376 KESRVG
-382 LLLGVMLAGIALTI
+382 LLLGVMLAGIALAI
-396 GVLLVGFDI
+396 GSLLVGFDVAM
-405 GLVVACS
+405 VVALS

-417 TWAAIIGSSMPLLA
+417 TWAAVIGSSMPLLA
-431 RKVGVDPAVVSS
+431 RKAGVDPAVVSS

-448 LVDATGLLIYFSIA
+448 LVDATGLLIYFSVA
-462 RLVLGI
+462 QMVLGL

>member
-1 MSRFRGRVPAEP
+1 MSE
-13 WRREGVLRM
+13 
-22 SDGER
+22 GER
-27 ADELIDL
+27 AEELTDL
-34 VEQNDLTGIRLWLA
+34 VENNDLTGIRLWLA
-48 EHRPHEIADELSRMA
+48 EHRPYEIADELSRMA
-63 DRYVMVP
+63 GGEAIIP

-83 EELDSAQQQVILLG
+83 EELDPSQQQAILLG
-97 LRGRAFHELLEEMDP
+97 LRDSAFHEILEEMDP

-118 LGEAPAKIATRA
+118 IGEAPAKIATRA

-148 PEDSV
+148 PEDAV
-153 GRYMTPE
+153 GRFMTPE

-170 GRALEVVRAKG
+170 HRALEVVRARG

-193 SDGRRLVGTITLSDL
+193 SDGRRLVGTVTLGDL
-208 VISDDEM
+208 VVSDEDRL
-215 VLKDLVDV
+215 LKDIVDV
-223 LAPRAKATEP
+223 FAPRVGASEP
-233 VEGAARLIQEAN
+233 AEDAARLMQEAN
-245 LVSLPVVDSEERFVG
+245 LVSLAVVDSEDRFVG
-260 VFTFDDALEV
+260 LLTFDDALEV

-284 ASPVGEHYVSV
+284 ASPVGDHYVSV

-318 VNVMQAYEATLEQV
+318 VNVMQAFEATLEEV
-332 TALALFVPMLVGTGG
+332 TALAMFVPMLIGTGG

-370 LPSVIW
+370 LPRVIW
-376 KEGRVG
+376 KEARVG
-382 LLLGVMLAGIALTI
+382 LLLGIMLAGLALVI
-396 GVLLVGFDI
+396 GSLLVGFAVAA
-405 GLVVACS
+405 VVACS
-412 VIAIC
+412 VIAVC
-417 TWAAIIGSSMPLLA
+417 TWAAVIGSAMPLLA

-448 LVDATGLLIYFSIA
+448 LVDATGLIIYFSIA